1 MTGISERME
10 KAGIRLPAPR
20 MAQGNYAP
28 FLFDGPHLWI
38 SGQVSN
44 FSGEAI
50 VGVVGAELDLESGI
64 AAARLS
70 GLNILAQLSAA
81 LDDDL
86 ERIVQ
91 VVKISGYV
99 QAAAGFIAV
108 PRVIN
113 GCSDVLVEALGER
126 GRHTR
131 TSVGV
136 RTLPGGHAV
145 EVDAVVR
152 IG

>member
-1 MTGISERME
+1 MTSIAERME
-10 KAGIRLPAPR
+10 KAGIRLPVPR
-20 MAQGNYAP
+20 VAQGTYVP
-28 FLFDGPHLWI
+28 FLFDGSHLWI

-50 VGVVGAELDLESGI
+50 VGTVGSELDFEAGI
-64 AAARLS
+64 AAARLC

-81 LDDDL
+81 LGGNL
-86 ERIVQ
+86 ERIEQMVR
-91 VVKISGYV
+91 INGYV
-99 QAAAGFIAV
+99 QTAAGFTAV
-108 PRVIN
+108 PKVIN
-113 GCSDVLVEALGER
+113 GCSDLLVEALGER

-131 TSVGV
+131 TSVGAH
-136 RTLPGGHAV
+136 TLPGGHAV